1 MIDKNE
7 ILKLF
12 KLSRLE
18 FQDNEIPKVVSD
30 IQNIMKFTD
39 QVANHEFSD
48 IFANSYDNVHN
59 LKRNN
64 NNIHPNYEKCSHEE
78 IMSGATN
85 KNGFFFVKHFSK

>member
-1 MIDKNE
+1 MIDKSE
-7 ILKLF
+7 VLKLF

-18 FQDNEIPKVVSD
+18 FQDDEIPKVVSD

-39 QVANHEFSD
+39 QVANHEFSNV
-48 IFANSYDNVHN
+48 FANSYDVAH
-59 LKRNN
+59 KSIRND
-64 NNIHPNYEKCSHEE
+64 NIHTNYEKCSHEQ

>member
-1 MIDKNE
+1 LIDKSE

-18 FQDNEIPKVVSD
+18 FQDHEIPKVVSD

-39 QVANHEFSD
+39 RVANHEFSNVFD
-48 IFANSYDNVHN
+48 NSYDVSHRSF
-59 LKRNN
+59 RNN
-64 NNIHPNYEKCSHEE
+64 NIRANYEKCSHEQ
-78 IMSGATN
+78 IMSGANN